1 MSDLS
6 IQPAIPVLINL
17 IYISRGAMEQPPAVP
32 PPPPDHSAA
41 SAATSNSKLYTILAW
56 VLAPPIGSF
65 VMIFVAG
72 RTEPEARF
80 NAANATAVHG
90 VMLAVSIVLQILSS
104 AIGFFFVFIW
114 LWNLIWFAIWVYGI
128 LLAVQSEGQRFRF
141 PVVTDTLAGF
151 ITSLE
156 NLGQ

>member
-1 MSDLS
+1 
-6 IQPAIPVLINL
+6 
-17 IYISRGAMEQPPAVP
+17 MEQPPAVP
-32 PPPPDHSAA
+32 PPPPDYSSA

-65 VMIFVAG
+65 LMIFVAG
-72 RTEPEARF
+72 KNEPEARF

-90 VMLAVSIVLQILSS
+90 VMFAVSIFLQILS
-104 AIGFFFVFIW
+104 AALGLFIVLVW
-114 LWNLIWFAIWVYGI
+114 AWNLIWFAVWVYGI
-128 LLAVQSEGQRFRF
+128 LLAVQSEGRRFRF
-141 PVVTDTLAGF
+141 PVVTDSLAGL

>member
-1 MSDLS
+1 
-6 IQPAIPVLINL
+6 
-17 IYISRGAMEQPPAVP
+17 MEQPPAAP
-32 PPPPDHSAA
+32 PPPPDYPSA
-41 SAATSNSKLYTILAW
+41 SAAASNSKLYTILAW

-72 RTEPEARF
+72 KAEPDARF

-90 VMLAVSIVLQILSS
+90 VMFVVSILLQILS
-104 AIGFFFVFIW
+104 AAVGFFFVFVW
-114 LWNLIWFAIWVYGI
+114 LWNLLWFAVWVYGI

-141 PVVTDTLAGF
+141 PVVTDSLAGF